1 MNDVV
6 KMNDVF
12 KSLMDL
18 KMHAD
23 FMNQKPTRWAVGPN
37 VIDLL
42 PKELGMALD
51 TPREGQFEYLGIPI
65 LLDDE
70 LPNGRVTL
78 RCGKWHAGAFT
89 LYPDQIRM
97 DRMEAALKA
106 IYRRQDRLESF
117 DAEVNRLCKEGL
129 GI

>member
-1 MNDVV
+1 
-6 KMNDVF
+6 MNDVF
-12 KSLMDL
+12 KQLMDL

-23 FMNQKPTRWAVGPN
+23 FMNQKPTIWAVGPN
-37 VIDLL
+37 VIDTLR
-42 PKELGMALD
+42 KELGMALD
-51 TPREGQFEYLGIPI
+51 MSKPDEFKYLGIPMEF
-65 LLDDE
+65 DDE

-78 RCGKWHAGAFT
+78 RCGEWHAGAFT

-106 IYRRQDRLESF
+106 IYRRKDRLESF